1 MKDKFETQRLLL
13 RPWSESDAE
22 ELYRYA
28 RDERIGPIAGWP
40 PHKSV
45 EDSREIIRE
54 VFSQDGVYA
63 VVLKETGLP
72 VGSIGLSVGKASGLQ
87 LEDTEAELG
96 YWIGVPYWGKGLIT
110 EAARELMRYAFEELG
125 LEKLWCGYF
134 EGNEK
139 SRRVQ
144 EKCGFVPHHTRERIN
159 WAMSYEMCTEYI
171 SCIGREEF

>member
-1 MKDKFETQRLLL
+1 MKDRLETQRLLL

-45 EDSREIIRE
+45 EGSLEIIRD
-54 VFSQDGVYA
+54 VLSQDGVYA

-144 EKCGFVPHHTRERIN
+144 EKCGFVPHHTREWIN